1 MRILYIAL
9 KDLRIFLSSKAALIL
24 ALGAPFLLTLGMG
37 FIGGAFSPNEPGGGG
52 GGVQLG
58 FVDLDQSAA
67 TRGFFE
73 GLLESEGFLQVS
85 RYDQG
90 ADAKN
95 ALAEET
101 IDAAILIPQ
110 GFTNAVLEGDEE
122 KTITVYTDPG
132 KEISADIA
140 LSIGRNFTSRLK
152 AAAAGLRE
160 TAEWLQREQNLSPPQ
175 AFRQASEIIPEVMRT
190 RVGTVSRS
198 QTESGETFNML
209 EYFAPGFAVLFL
221 LLTVTAGTRSILD
234 ERREGTL
241 ARMRTAPVR
250 WGVILSGKMAG
261 VFITGFFQVSV
272 ILAATSLLFG
282 LQWGPLSG
290 ALLLTAA
297 TSFACA
303 GWGMIIAALAKTPAQ
318 VSGVGTSIMLIFGIL
333 GGTFIS
339 VESFP
344 AILRGFSRITPNFWA
359 IRGFTSL
366 ASGAEVGDILLN
378 VGVLGLT
385 GAVLLGISGV
395 LFMMNRNAGK
405 LG

>member
-1 MRILYIAL
+1 MRIFFIAL
-9 KDLRIFLSSKAALIL
+9 KDLRIFLSSKATLIL

-37 FIGGAFSPNEPGGGG
+37 FIGGAFSSNEPGSGG
-52 GGVQLG
+52 GGVRLG
-58 FVDLDQSAA
+58 FIDLDDSAA
-67 TRGFFE
+67 TRGFFQ
-73 GLLESEGFLQVS
+73 GLLDAEGFLQVS
-85 RYDQG
+85 RYETIT
-90 ADAKN
+90 DAQN
-95 ALAEET
+95 AIEEET
-101 IDAAILIPQ
+101 IDAAILIPE
-110 GFTNAVLEGDEE
+110 GFTNAVLEGDPE
-122 KTITVYTDPG
+122 KTVTVFTDPG

-140 LSIGRNFTSRLK
+140 VSIGRNFTSRLK
-152 AAAAGLRE
+152 AASAGLRE
-160 TAEWLQREQNLSPPQ
+160 TAGWLRREQDISPAG
-175 AFRQASEIIPEVMRT
+175 AFQKASEIIPQVMGT
-190 RVGTVSRS
+190 GSGTVSRS

-250 WGVILSGKMAG
+250 WGAILSGKMAG

-282 LQWGPLSG
+282 LQWGPVTG

-318 VSGVGTSIMLIFGIL
+318 VSGVGTSIMLIFGIM

-344 AILRGFSRITPNFWA
+344 SVLRAFSRITPNFWA

-366 ASGAEVGDILLN
+366 ASGAEVSDILLN
-378 VGVLGLT
+378 IGVLGLT
-385 GAVLLGISGV
+385 GLVLLGISGV
-395 LFMMNRNAGK
+395 LFTMNRDAGK